1 MKVLAVIPARG
12 GSKGIP
18 KKNIKLLAEK
28 PLIAY
33 PIELAKSIPEIS
45 KVIVSTDSE
54 EIAEVAR
61 KSGAE
66 IPFIR
71 PKELAE
77 DDTPTLPV
85 LQHAVKWLEEK
96 ESWKADLIILLYPTS
111 PFLSRERVI
120 EAINLLKERKYNS
133 VVGVQEDR
141 GRYWEFNQEK
151 QKYMVLFP
159 KSRVNRQYY
168 KPLYKENAAI
178 YFSDYET
185 IMTRNKIVDENNVG
199 FVVMRRDEVVD
210 IDTMEDWN
218 KAEMFLRQKKGDKFI
233 K

>member
-54 EIAEVAR
+54 EIAEIAR
-61 KSGAE
+61 KHGAE

-77 DDTPTLPV
+77 DETPTLPV
-85 LQHAVKWLEEK
+85 LQHAVTSLEEK
-96 ESWKADLIILLYPTS
+96 ENWKADLVILLYPTS
-111 PFLSRERVI
+111 PFLSKERVT
-120 EAINLLKERKYNS
+120 E
-133 VVGVQEDR
+133 
-141 GRYWEFNQEK
+141 
-151 QKYMVLFP
+151 
-159 KSRVNRQYY
+159 
-168 KPLYKENAAI
+168 
-178 YFSDYET
+178 
-185 IMTRNKIVDENNVG
+185 
-199 FVVMRRDEVVD
+199 
-210 IDTMEDWN
+210 
-218 KAEMFLRQKKGDKFI
+218 
-233 K
+233 